1 MSTSTP
7 EPADTNDLQR
17 WLFEFRQS
25 VDKNINK
32 IIAGVVI
39 ATIAIVAYQVVT
51 RSAAAQKAA
60 QWSEYHAC
68 ASAEDYTKV
77 AEKFPGTT
85 VEHWARLEAARR
97 FIQIGV
103 SQSQTNRVTSDENLN
118 SGKTQLEKLL
128 NSPGTPEEVREHA
141 LSQLAV
147 CLESLCDGNTQTV
160 IDAYEKLIKD
170 FPVSQYV
177 PWAKSRVEFLKKP
190 STAEFYAWFRKT
202 KPSPADRP
210 KPQDVKLDDVPN
222 IKLDGESLTP
232 PVPGDAPAAETKPE
246 GEKPAEA
253 APAAETK
260 PAETPAPEKTE
271 AEKTEAEKTEAAPE
285 AAKPEATPPAES
297 AAPAT
302 EPAPPAEKPAD
313 KPQEPA
319 AEAPKAE

>member
-7 EPADTNDLQR
+7 EPADSNDLQR
-17 WLFEFRQS
+17 WLFEFRQT

-51 RSAAAQKAA
+51 RSAAAKKAA
-60 QWSEYHAC
+60 EWSEYHAC
-68 ASAEDYTKV
+68 TSADDYTKV

-97 FIQIGV
+97 FIQTGV
-103 SQSQTNRVTSDENLN
+103 SQAQTNRVTSDENLN

-128 NSPGTPEEVREHA
+128 NTPGTPDEVREHA

-147 CLESLCDGNTQTV
+147 CLESLCDGNTQSV
-160 IDAYEKLIKD
+160 IEAYEKLIKD

-177 PWAKSRVEFLKKP
+177 PWAKSRIEFLKKP
-190 STAEFYAWFRKT
+190 STAEFYTWFRKT

-232 PVPGDAPAAETKPE
+232 PVPGETPAPT
-246 GEKPAEA
+246 
-253 APAAETK
+253 
-260 PAETPAPEKTE
+260 AETPAP
-271 AEKTEAEKTEAAPE
+271 EKTEAAPE
-285 AAKPEATPPAES
+285 AAKPEATPPAEP
-297 AAPAT
+297 AAPNS
-302 EPAPPAEKPAD
+302 EPAPPSEKPAD

-319 AEAPKAE
+319 AEAPKSE

>member
-7 EPADTNDLQR
+7 EPADSNDLQR

-51 RSAAAQKAA
+51 RSAAAKKAA
-60 QWSEYHAC
+60 QWNEYHAC

-128 NSPGTPEEVREHA
+128 NTPGTPEEVREHA

-160 IDAYEKLIKD
+160 VDAYEKLIKD

-177 PWAKSRVEFLKKP
+177 PWAKSRIEFLKKP
-190 STAEFYAWFRKT
+190 STGEFYAWFRKT

-210 KPQDVKLDDVPN
+210 KPQDVKLDEVPN

-232 PVPGDAPAAETKPE
+232 PVPGETPAAETKPE

-260 PAETPAPEKTE
+260 ATETPAPEKTE
-271 AEKTEAEKTEAAPE
+271 GEKTDAAPE
-285 AAKPEATPPAES
+285 AAKPEAAPPAEP
-297 AAPAT
+297 AAPAA

-319 AEAPKAE
+319 AEAPKPE

>member
-7 EPADTNDLQR
+7 EPADSNDLQR

-51 RSAAAQKAA
+51 RSAAAKKAA
-60 QWSEYHAC
+60 QWNEYHAC

-103 SQSQTNRVTSDENLN
+103 TQSQTNRVTSDENLN

-128 NSPGTPEEVREHA
+128 NTPGTPDEVREHA

-177 PWAKSRVEFLKKP
+177 PWAKSRIEFLKKP
-190 STAEFYAWFRKT
+190 STGEFYAWFRKT

-210 KPQDVKLDDVPN
+210 KPQDVKLDEVPN

-232 PVPGDAPAAETKPE
+232 PVPGETPAAETKPE

-260 PAETPAPEKTE
+260 PTETPAP
-271 AEKTEAEKTEAAPE
+271 
-285 AAKPEATPPAES
+285 PAEP
-297 AAPAT
+297 AAPAA

-319 AEAPKAE
+319 AEAPKPE

>member
-7 EPADTNDLQR
+7 EPADSNDLQR

-51 RSAAAQKAA
+51 RSAAAKKAA
-60 QWSEYHAC
+60 QWNEYHAC

-103 SQSQTNRVTSDENLN
+103 TQSQTNRVTSDENLN

-128 NSPGTPEEVREHA
+128 NTPGTPEEVREHA

-177 PWAKSRVEFLKKP
+177 PWAKSRIEFLKKP
-190 STAEFYAWFRKT
+190 STGEFYAWFRKT

-210 KPQDVKLDDVPN
+210 KPQDVNLDEVPN

-232 PVPGDAPAAETKPE
+232 PVPGETPAAETKPE

-260 PAETPAPEKTE
+260 PAEPAPPTEPAAPEKTE
-271 AEKTEAEKTEAAPE
+271 AEKTEAA
-285 AAKPEATPPAES
+285 PPAEP
-297 AAPAT
+297 AAPAA

-319 AEAPKAE
+319 AEAPKSE